1 LDGHS
6 THGCPAVAAERRAGL
21 RLVGAIAI
29 IDGNDYGFGARFRDM
44 PLASTSTLATSLKRA
59 DAFLSPLEI
68 EAAVTRALDEDLGRA
83 GDITSIATI
92 PEDRIGRA
100 VVVARQAGVI
110 AGLPLVVMA
119 LRRLDPDIA
128 ITPLARDGEPVSRG
142 AKLMTISGNTRAL
155 LGAERVALNFLGHLS
170 GIATATAAFV
180 ARISH
185 TKARIICTRKTTPGL
200 RALEKYA
207 VRCGGGYNHRFGL
220 DDAILIKDNHI
231 AVAGGIKSV
240 LERAK
245 GAAGHLVKIEIEV
258 DSLNQLKE
266 VLDVG
271 IADVVL
277 IDNFDLAAMRKA
289 VAMAAGRVVIEASG
303 GITLES
309 AAAIAETGVDY
320 LSSGALTHSAQNLDI
335 GLDIE
340 M

>member
-1 LDGHS
+1 MDFAPGQFKFMPDRMSSDQTL
-6 THGCPAVAAERRAGL
+6 VA
-21 RLVGAIAI
+21 
-29 IDGNDYGFGARFRDM
+29 
-44 PLASTSTLATSLKRA
+44 SLLRA

-68 EAAVTRALDEDLGRA
+68 EATVTRALEEDLGRA

-92 PEDRIGRA
+92 PEDRDGRA
-100 VVVARQAGVI
+100 ALMARQPGVI
-110 AGLPLVVMA
+110 AGLPLVA
-119 LRRLDPDIA
+119 AAFRRLASGIA
-128 ITPLARDGEPVSRG
+128 ITPHARDGASVQRG
-142 AKLMTISGNTRAL
+142 AKLMTISGNARAI

-180 ARISH
+180 ARIAH

-231 AVAGGIKSV
+231 AVAGGTRPV

-258 DSLNQLKE
+258 DSLTQLEE

-271 IADVVL
+271 LADVVL

-289 VAMAAGRVVIEASG
+289 VDMVAGRLVIEASG

-320 LSSGALTHSAQNLDI
+320 LSSGALTHSVTNLDV